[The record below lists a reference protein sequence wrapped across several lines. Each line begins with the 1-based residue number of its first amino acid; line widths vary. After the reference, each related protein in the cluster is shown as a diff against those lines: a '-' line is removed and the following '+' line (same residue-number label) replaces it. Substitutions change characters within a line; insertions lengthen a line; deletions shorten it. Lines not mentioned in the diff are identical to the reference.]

1 MKSPHCECGEEAM
14 EEFDLPSLWET
25 KNDADILLTMGA
37 SKWELHDKAVRGKSG
52 LIDHILEMV
61 QMKEGMRKIPLKERM
76 FPHSALNTVLKYFYF
91 GESLITEKT
100 EVIDLLSL
108 YEVSA
113 TLGILP
119 LQERIAF
126 QAGYLLGEILS
137 SGTDRMGDFYI
148 VIEVIIAEQDDLWV
162 FMHEEMQRALS
173 PYLLKLLQQDTFV
186 DLIKQN
192 PAFCLEILST
202 AVDRIEIL
210 EDATKEATSV
220 KGASDVG
227 TQAVIEHGSGIPRR
241 YVEAGTQ
248 ADIPLPHT
256 PKTIPSATGNDDQHP
271 CSDDETIPRPRKRV
285 SMVNLGTEFI
295 SRPDD
300 AKHSSQSIPGP
311 AHKSRTAENPN
322 PTSKDARAS
331 GSCSHVS
338 QADCAIVSQIPQ
350 DFKFDFQAKSSEVK
364 SISTGINQSQVCSLS
379 ATPKVVTGNG
389 AVPNVRPQSS
399 SSSHAS
405 THWES
410 CSEGGERAVPVTE
423 MSKSI
428 ATSASVELSSHIGVA
443 PESQSQDEKAQV
455 GSGNK
460 KDTILGNSSLNL
472 SSHIQGGCLPIS
484 LPEDSGARQTEQT
497 AVPASYER
505 SSRSYAFK
513 RDSLPRGFQFF
524 QFSGGPQPGQCDVST
539 SKAASSHSQGNK
551 TAVTGVVERQRREYV
566 LRGSEVTQTEGTSA
580 PAIPERPSRP
590 YGFHSADLPRSF
602 QFSEGAQGE
611 HSKEPSVKASGSKTP
626 NTKASTSCAQQST
639 SSSSH
644 TRVKPSPWKA
654 SRATAKQI
662 RKGRLI
668 VEPPGELPK
677 PFNFW
682 WCGVLPCHWL
692 LCYPKAFFSPS
703 P

>member
-1 MKSPHCECGEEAM
+1 MKNPPCEYGEEAM
-14 EEFDLPSLWET
+14 EESDLPSLWET

-91 GESLITEKT
+91 GGESLITEKT

-173 PYLLKLLQQDTFV
+173 PYLLKLLPQDTFV

-210 EDATKEATSV
+210 EDATKEVTSV

-227 TQAVIEHGSGIPRR
+227 TQAVIEHGSGIPRP

-256 PKTIPSATGNDDQHP
+256 PKTIPSATGDDDQHP

-285 SMVNLGTEFI
+285 SM
-295 SRPDD
+295 
-300 AKHSSQSIPGP
+300 SIPGP
-311 AHKSRTAENPN
+311 ANKSRTAENPN
-322 PTSKDARAS
+322 PTSKDARV
-331 GSCSHVS
+331 SH
-338 QADCAIVSQIPQ
+338 IPQ

-428 ATSASVELSSHIGVA
+428 TTSASVELSSHIGVA
-443 PESQSQDEKAQV
+443 PESQSKDEKAQV

-460 KDTILGNSSLNL
+460 KDTILGNLSLNF

-505 SSRSYAFK
+505 SSRSYALK

-524 QFSGGPQPGQCDVST
+524 QSSSGPQPGQCDVST
-539 SKAASSHSQGNK
+539 SKAASSHSQENK

-566 LRGSEVTQTEGTSA
+566 LRGSEVTQTEGISA

-602 QFSEGAQGE
+602 KFSEGAQGE

-654 SRATAKQI
+654 DKATAKQM

-668 VEPPGELPK
+668 VEPPGLLLTITTEIFSSSRTNFNLEGDNLEECCK
-677 PFNFW
+677 P
-682 WCGVLPCHWL
+682 
-692 LCYPKAFFSPS
+692 S
-703 P
+703 

>member
-1 MKSPHCECGEEAM
+1 MKSPPREYGEEAM
-14 EEFDLPSLWET
+14 EESDLPSLWET

-37 SKWELHDKAVRGKSG
+37 SKWELHDKVVRGKSD

-148 VIEVIIAEQDDLWV
+148 VIEVIVAEQDDLWV

-202 AVDRIEIL
+202 AIDRIEIL
-210 EDATKEATSV
+210 EDATKEVTSV

-227 TQAVIEHGSGIPRR
+227 NQAVIEHGSGIPRR

-271 CSDDETIPRPRKRV
+271 CSDDEKIPRPRKRV
-285 SMVNLGTEFI
+285 SMC
-295 SRPDD
+295 
-300 AKHSSQSIPGP
+300 IPGP
-311 AHKSRTAENPN
+311 ANKSRTAENPN
-322 PTSKDARAS
+322 PTSKDAR
-331 GSCSHVS
+331 
-338 QADCAIVSQIPQ
+338 VSQIPQ
-350 DFKFDFQAKSSEVK
+350 DFKFDFQAKSCEVE
-364 SISTGINQSQVCSLS
+364 SISTGINQNQVCSLS
-379 ATPKVVTGNG
+379 ATPKMVTANG

-455 GSGNK
+455 SSGNK
-460 KDTILGNSSLNL
+460 KRTILGCSSLNF
-472 SSHIQGGCLPIS
+472 SSHIQGGCLPTS

-513 RDSLPRGFQFF
+513 GDSLPRGFQFF

-602 QFSEGAQGE
+602 QFSEDAQGE

-654 SRATAKQI
+654 DKATAKQI

-668 VEPPGELPK
+668 VEPPGLLLTVTTEISSSSRTNFNLEGDNLEECCK
-677 PFNFW
+677 P
-682 WCGVLPCHWL
+682 
-692 LCYPKAFFSPS
+692 S
-703 P
+703 